1 VSVNRKIK
9 VPISLYF
16 LFAVQTLLKE
26 KYPQI
31 AERIILMALES
42 VNYAEDRATQILQIV
57 QDEDEQRAQKQA
69 PSKTKHLELDKT
81 TTGTE
86 QVDGATGDRYP
97 YDFTFTPTNQG
108 RCHLLF
114 PTTSLSLAR
123 CFIRLLIDCLFSM

>member
-1 VSVNRKIK
+1 LKSH
-9 VPISLYF
+9 LAYTF

-69 PSKTKHLELDKT
+69 PSKTKHLELAKT

-97 YDFTFTPTNQG
+97 FILPLPQPTKVVATCFSQP
-108 RCHLLF
+108 L
-114 PTTSLSLAR
+114 LSLWPAALSV
-123 CFIRLLIDCLFSM
+123 C